1 MTNSNFEQDFN
12 PKSSD
17 FTTTTV
23 KNYSETIVIDLDHE
37 IQEET
42 QEYKY
47 LVIFIAV
54 LLIIMELALM

>member
-1 MTNSNFEQDFN
+1 MTNSKFEQN
-12 PKSSD
+12 LKPESSD

-47 LVIFIAV
+47 LVIFIA
-54 LLIIMELALM
+54 LLLLIMELALM

>member
-1 MTNSNFEQDFN
+1 MTNSQFEQDLK
-12 PKSSD
+12 PETSD

-23 KNYSETIVIDLDHE
+23 KKYSETIVIDLDHE
-37 IQEET
+37 IQEEA

-54 LLIIMELALM
+54 LLMIMELALM

>member
-1 MTNSNFEQDFN
+1 MTNSNFEQDLK
-12 PKSSD
+12 PESSD

-54 LLIIMELALM
+54 LLMIMELALM

>member
-1 MTNSNFEQDFN
+1 MTNSEIEQDLK
-12 PKSSD
+12 PESSD
-17 FTTTTV
+17 FTSSTV

-54 LLIIMELALM
+54 LLMIMELALM

>member
-1 MTNSNFEQDFN
+1 MTSSEFEQN
-12 PKSSD
+12 LKPETSD